1 MNVISKIVDVLT
13 PNYVTDNEHGDWWG
27 CPRIN
32 TSERALKF
40 LNMTDD
46 GNYTKMSLKQFI
58 NTLDLIAKMEITN
71 GFYNGYNY
79 QLPRHLRNM
88 GNLERCYRL
97 SSEFSFD
104 KASQVFVEHI
114 EFMQKN
120 RNFKINGVASGAF
133 NSGDGVHITSL
144 GFASVIKSPALI
156 SSLIK
161 SGADVNKG
169 LKKPHVASPLHLVFL
184 HPKRFDH
191 AAELT
196 YSVFVHPKRFE
207 HAKELTDS
215 KTFAK
220 ESSMIVECI
229 KVLISLGCNPNTI
242 CTEFSHCRTP
252 DISPS
257 TYRYSNGI
265 ISLSSYTTPLWW
277 SLTHISNSY
286 YNDPNSITHA
296 EKSVKL
302 LIDANADI
310 ECENSGFTPL
320 QYVFKNHCLSVLVG
334 RTLIGL
340 GADVHKKN
348 GNGTAFEMSSKQICL
363 LKEKCS
369 YGGKEKEVI
378 AYFRDYLQRYY
389 PRLRERL
396 KEKLPNV
403 LCDIVI
409 EYVEETE
416 TELEFTV

>member
-13 PNYVTDNEHGDWWG
+13 PNYVTDNKHIDWWG

-32 TSERALKF
+32 TSERALTF
-40 LNMTDD
+40 LEMTDD

-71 GFYNGYNY
+71 GLYNGYNY

-120 RNFKINGVASGAF
+120 RNFKINGVAVSAF
-133 NSGDGVHITSL
+133 NSGDGVRITSL
-144 GFASVIKSPALI
+144 GFVSVIKSPALI
-156 SSLIK
+156 SALIK
-161 SGADVNKG
+161 SGADVNQG
-169 LKKPHVASPLHLVFL
+169 LERPYVASPLHLVFL
-184 HPKRFDH
+184 HPK
-191 AAELT
+191 
-196 YSVFVHPKRFE
+196 SFE
-207 HAKELTDS
+207 HTAEVEVKDS

-229 KVLISLGCNPNTI
+229 KVLITLGCNPNTV
-242 CTEFSHCRTP
+242 CNDFSYCRTP
-252 DISPS
+252 AI
-257 TYRYSNGI
+257 YRSRIYRNSRINRSRYYGI
-265 ISLSSYTTPLWW
+265 ISLSSHTTPLWW
-277 SLTHISNSY
+277 SLTHIFNSY

-320 QYVFKNHCLSVLVG
+320 QYVFKHHCLSVLIG
-334 RTLIGL
+334 RTLIEL

-348 GNGTAFEMSSKQICL
+348 KYETAFEMSSKQICL
-363 LKEKCS
+363 LEKCS
-369 YGGKEKEVI
+369 YRGKEKEVI
-378 AYFRDYLQRYY
+378 DYFRNYLQRYL
-389 PRLRERL
+389 PILREKL
-396 KEKLPNV
+396 MQKLPNV

-409 EYVEETE
+409 GYVDPTE
-416 TELEFTV
+416 SEQEFTV